1 MKPVIVLVG
10 RPNVGKSTLF
20 NRLTRGR
27 DALVADIPGLTR
39 DRQYGEGRR
48 GDRPYLVVDTG
59 GVVEDLERAA
69 GGKRRSVDEIMQE
82 QTRQAVEEGDA
93 IILLVDGRDGITPA
107 DRELANYLRRS
118 NKPVTVA
125 VNKSEGLDPQV
136 VAAEFHQ
143 LGLHELVSISAK
155 RGDGVNGLIKQV
167 LADYPV
173 AEEVSIGVDVPRVAV
188 AGRPNVGKSTLINS
202 LLGEE
207 RVVVFDA
214 PGTTRDS
221 IRIPFERSGKPYLF
235 IDTAGVRRKGRV
247 QEAIEKFSIIK
258 TLQAIEEANVVILV
272 LDADQGLSEQD
283 ASLAGYILEKGRALV
298 VAVNKCDKVD
308 QERRQWIERE
318 LARRFAFI
326 TFVRPHFIS
335 ALHGTGVAGL
345 FKSIDRAFA
354 SACKTLSTSQLN
366 RVLQQAVQATP
377 PPMVRGRR
385 IKPKFAHQGG
395 KNPPLIVIHG
405 NQVKDLPESYR
416 RYLASAFRK
425 AFRLEGTPV
434 RIECREGANP
444 YAAKMSNKS
453 VSYGR
458 NRKQREHRRHR

>member
-39 DRQYGEGRR
+39 DRQYGEGKR

-59 GVVEDLERAA
+59 GVVEDLERGA
-69 GGKRRSVDEIMQE
+69 GGKRSSVDEMMQE
-82 QTRQAVEEGDA
+82 QTKQAVEEGDA
-93 IILLVDGRDGITPA
+93 IIFMVDGKDGITPT
-107 DRELANYLRRS
+107 DRELANYLRRT

-143 LGLHELVSISAK
+143 LGLNELVSISAK
-155 RGDGVNGLIKQV
+155 RGDGVSGLIQQV
-167 LADYPV
+167 LAEFPE
-173 AEEVSIGVDVPRVAV
+173 AEEEPIDVDVPRVAV
-188 AGRPNVGKSTLINS
+188 AGRPNVGKSTLINR

-207 RVVVFDA
+207 RVVVFDE

-221 IRIPFERSGKPYLF
+221 IRIPLERKGKPYVF

-247 QEAIEKFSIIK
+247 HEAIEKFSVVK
-258 TLQAIEEANVVILV
+258 TLQAIEEANVVILM
-272 LDADQGLSEQD
+272 LDADQGLAEQD
-283 ASLAGYILEKGRALV
+283 ASLAGYILEKGRSLV
-298 VAVNKCDKVD
+298 IAVNKCDKID
-308 QERRQWIERE
+308 QQHRQWIERE
-318 LARRFAFI
+318 MARRFSFI
-326 TFVRPHFIS
+326 TFVRPHYIS

-354 SACKTLSTSQLN
+354 SACKTMGTSQLN
-366 RVLQQAVQATP
+366 RVLQQAVQATQ

-405 NQVKDLPESYR
+405 NQVKDLSDSYR

-444 YAAKMSNKS
+444 YAEKTQKKS
-453 VSYGR
+453 ARYARGQ
-458 NRKQREHRRHR
+458 KKREHRRHR

>member
-1 MKPVIVLVG
+1 MKPVLVLVG

-27 DALVADIPGLTR
+27 DALVADVPGLTR

-48 GDRPYLVVDTG
+48 GNRPYLVVDTG
-59 GVVEDLERAA
+59 GVTEDLD
-69 GGKRRSVDEIMQE
+69 RSVQDKRMSMDAMMKE

-93 IILLVDGRDGITPA
+93 IIFLVDGREGVTPA
-107 DRELANYLRRS
+107 DQELANYLRRT
-118 NKPVTVA
+118 NKPVIVA
-125 VNKSEGLDPQV
+125 VNKTEGLEPDV
-136 VAAEFHQ
+136 VTAEFHR
-143 LGLHELVSISAK
+143 LGLPQLVSISAK
-155 RGDGVNGLIKQV
+155 RGDGISDLVNDA
-167 LADYPV
+167 LAGFPES
-173 AEEVSIGVDVPRVAV
+173 EETEIEIDVPRVAV

-207 RVVVFDA
+207 RVVVFDE

-221 IRIPFERSGKPYLF
+221 IRIPLERNKKSYIF

-247 QEAIEKFSIIK
+247 HETIEKFSIIK

-308 QERRQWIERE
+308 LERRQWIERE

-326 TFVRPHFIS
+326 TFVRPHYIS
-335 ALHGTGVAGL
+335 ALHGTGIAGL

-354 SACKTLSTSQLN
+354 SACKTLGTSLLN
-366 RVLQQAVQATP
+366 RVLQQAVQATQ
-377 PPMVRGRR
+377 PPMFHGRR

-395 KNPPLIVIHG
+395 KNPPLVVIHG
-405 NQVKDLPESYR
+405 NQVNQMPETYR
-416 RYLASAFRK
+416 RYLANAFRK

-444 YAAKMSNKS
+444 YLAKTPSKT
-453 VSYGR
+453 GR
-458 NRKQREHRRHR
+458 YQKGKKTREHRRHR

>member
-1 MKPVIVLVG
+1 MKPVLVLVG

-27 DALVADIPGLTR
+27 DALVADVPGLTR
-39 DRQYGEGRR
+39 DRQYGEGKL
-48 GDRPYLVVDTG
+48 GDRPYLAVDTG
-59 GVVEDLERAA
+59 GVAEDLDRNVHDKHMSMETLMR
-69 GGKRRSVDEIMQE
+69 E

-93 IILLVDGRDGITPA
+93 IIFLVDGRSGVTPA
-107 DRELANYLRRS
+107 DEELANYLRRT
-118 NKPVTVA
+118 NKPVIVA
-125 VNKSEGLDPQV
+125 VNKTEGLAPDV
-136 VAAEFHQ
+136 VMAEFHR
-143 LGLHELVSISAK
+143 LGMTHIVAVSAK
-155 RGDGVNGLIKQV
+155 RGDGISELVANA
-167 LADYPV
+167 LAGFPDV
-173 AEEVSIGVDVPRVAV
+173 EEVEIDTDVPRVAV

-207 RVVVFDA
+207 RVVVFDE

-221 IRIPFERSGKPYLF
+221 IRIPLERNKKSYIF

-247 QEAIEKFSIIK
+247 HETIEKFSIIK

-308 QERRQWIERE
+308 QERRHWVERE

-326 TFVRPHFIS
+326 TFVRPHYIS
-335 ALHGTGVAGL
+335 ALHGTGIAGL

-354 SACKTLSTSQLN
+354 SACKTLGTSLLN
-366 RVLQQAVQATP
+366 RVLQQAVQATQ
-377 PPMVRGRR
+377 PPMYHGRR

-395 KNPPLIVIHG
+395 KNPPLVVIHG
-405 NQVKDLPESYR
+405 NQVNQLSESYR
-416 RYLASAFRK
+416 RYLANAFRK

-434 RIECREGANP
+434 RIETREGANP
-444 YAAKMSNKS
+444 YMEKISGKT
-453 VSYGR
+453 GR
-458 NRKQREHRRHR
+458 YQKGKKTREHRRHR